1 MGFQVDNVTVDRIWA
16 EQGLGAVRSVDWA
29 GKGVN
34 NPAFVVNDTHVIRFD
49 GLINEGVSRFY
60 GEQAA
65 YQLLRQADIP
75 CPQVVL
81 LDDRKT
87 LVPYDYMIMTK
98 SEGTPLLDSWLL
110 LTTIQ
115 QEQVAQEAGRILARM
130 HEIRLSM
137 FGDLYGTEGV
147 FDNWFDTIMDK
158 FAYEGGEAVEMGLIE
173 PAIRDRMQAVL
184 EAYSPTF
191 DSVTQPRL
199 VHWDYHFGNLLQRD
213 GKITAV
219 LDFEWALGGDPAH
232 DFNRRVEWEEQCSG
246 SAALVYAGYTAV
258 RPLQSDH
265 ETRVALYEML
275 WFLDCVHNAR
285 DTAEA
290 DLMRERVIKRLEWLE
305 GKQS

>member
-1 MGFQVDNVTVDRIWA
+1 MDFQVDNVTLARIWA

-49 GLINEGVSRFY
+49 GLINEGVSRFH
-60 GEQAA
+60 GEQVA
-65 YQLLRQADIP
+65 YQLLQQADIP

-81 LDDRKT
+81 LDDRKM

-98 SEGTPLLDSWLL
+98 SEGTPLLDSWPL
-110 LTTIQ
+110 LTTTQ
-115 QEQVAQEAGRILARM
+115 QEQIAQETGRILARM
-130 HEIRLSM
+130 HEITLPT

-158 FAYEGGEAVEMGLIE
+158 FAYEGGEAVKGGLLE

-184 EAYSPTF
+184 EAYRHTF
-191 DSVTQPRL
+191 DLVTQPRL

-232 DFNRRVEWEEQCSG
+232 DFNRRVEWEEQCPG
-246 SAALVYAGYTAV
+246 SAALVYAGYISL

-285 DTAEA
+285 DATEA
-290 DLMRERVIKRLEWLE
+290 DLMRERVIRRLEWLE
-305 GKQS
+305 EKR